1 MIINVVQ
8 VNYGIKGKKIGIF
21 KEGFKDMDEEVV
33 RVVRQVVLILEE
45 VGVEVFDVFFFIYN
59 DGEFFLYYLIGC
71 IVFFFDWQVNIY
83 VIKVK

>member
-1 MIINVVQ
+1 MIINIVQ
-8 VNYGIKGKKIGIF
+8 VNYGIKGKKIGFF

-59 DGEFFLYYLIGC
+59 DGEFFYI
-71 IVFFFDWQVNIY
+71 I
-83 VIKVK
+83 

>member
-8 VNYGIKGKKIGIF
+8 VNYGIKGKKIGFF